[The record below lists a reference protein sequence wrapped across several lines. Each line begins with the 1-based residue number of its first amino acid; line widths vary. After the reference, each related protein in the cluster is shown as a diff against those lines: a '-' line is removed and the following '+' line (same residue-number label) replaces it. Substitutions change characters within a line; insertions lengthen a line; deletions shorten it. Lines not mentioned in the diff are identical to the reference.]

1 MKRNTNC
8 ILVDYYKHD
17 SLKNFLFN
25 ARCNWL
31 PFTMEDRNL
40 SSKIEGE
47 SRETEVQF
55 HLYFRFPN

>member
-1 MKRNTNC
+1 
-8 ILVDYYKHD
+8 
-17 SLKNFLFN
+17 
-25 ARCNWL
+25 
-31 PFTMEDRNL
+31 MEDRNL